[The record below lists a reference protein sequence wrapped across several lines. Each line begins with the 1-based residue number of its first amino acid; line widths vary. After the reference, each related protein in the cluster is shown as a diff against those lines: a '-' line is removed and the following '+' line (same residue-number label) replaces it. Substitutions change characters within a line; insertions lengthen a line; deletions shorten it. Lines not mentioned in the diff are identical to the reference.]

1 MQDATDTATLTEEEQ
16 YKEFKRIKKMEE
28 AKASVLK
35 IECDCLSPY
44 ADKTSLKDTCK
55 TANSLEIGAIVV
67 FPNYVKACVN
77 ALGKDPQVSLIAAIS
92 YPFGEETTEVKA
104 AAVKRAV
111 KDGVDEVEV
120 CAPTAFLRDGNLAYF
135 KKECKKLKKAAKNC
149 AVRVVLD
156 CTILNEKEVLKSA
169 VTAADAGVNCLRL
182 NGADGDTVTKIKS
195 AVKGKCLIKAEKA
208 DSATAFATLCT
219 MGADTVACNQALDL
233 AQYILKQAEND

>member
-1 MQDATDTATLTEEEQ
+1 MQYGNDNTQLTEEEQ
-16 YKEFKRIKKMEE
+16 YREFKRLKRMDE

-44 ADKTSLKDTCK
+44 TDKTSLKEVCK
-55 TANSLEIGAIVV
+55 TANSLVIGAIVV

-77 ALGKDPQVSLIAAIS
+77 ALGKDPQVSLIAAVS
-92 YPFGEETTEVKA
+92 YPYGEETTEVKA

-120 CAPTAFLRDGNLAYF
+120 CAPTAFLRDGNFAYF
-135 KKECKKLKKAAKNC
+135 KKECKKIKRAAKNC

-156 CTILNEKEVLKSA
+156 CTILSEKEVIKAA
-169 VTAADAGVNCLRL
+169 VCAADAGVNCLRL
-182 NGADGDTVTKIKS
+182 NGADGDSVSSVKS
-195 AVKGKCLIKAEKA
+195 AVKGKCLIKAERA
-208 DSATAFATLCT
+208 DSATSFATLCT
-219 MGADTVACNQALDL
+219 MGADTVACNQALNL

>member
-1 MQDATDTATLTEEEQ
+1 MEDGKDNATLTEEEQ
-16 YKEFKRIKKMEE
+16 YREFKRIKRMDE

-44 ADKTSLKDTCK
+44 TEKASLKETCK
-55 TANSLEIGAIVV
+55 AADSLAIGAVVV

-135 KKECKKLKKAAKNC
+135 KKECKKIKKAAKQC
-149 AVRVVLD
+149 AVRVTLD
-156 CTILNEKEVLKSA
+156 CTILGEKELLKAA
-169 VTAADAGVNCLRL
+169 VCAADAGINCLRL
-182 NGADGDTVTKIKS
+182 NGADGETVTKIKS
-195 AVKGKCLIKAEKA
+195 ALKGKCLIKAEKA
-208 DSATAFATLCT
+208 DSATSFANLCT
-219 MGADTVACNQALDL
+219 MGADTVACTQALNL
-233 AQYILKQAEND
+233 AQYILKQAETE